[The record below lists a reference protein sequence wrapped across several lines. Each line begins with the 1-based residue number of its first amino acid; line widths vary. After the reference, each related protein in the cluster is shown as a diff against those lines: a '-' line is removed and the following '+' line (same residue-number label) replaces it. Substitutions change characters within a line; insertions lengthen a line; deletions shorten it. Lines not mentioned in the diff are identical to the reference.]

1 MISLCMDSAYKALVL
16 GLYKDGT
23 LIDGVS
29 IEAFKK
35 QSETI
40 FVELNQLFEKTGLDY
55 KDVDEVIITDGP
67 GSYTGIRIAMTIAKV
82 FCTQMH
88 KTLKCISTM
97 QLFAGM
103 DESANVILDARS
115 KRAYVAHLEKGVVV
129 GETQILE
136 VDQLE
141 DFLNEHPGTL
151 YGDGYLVNQE
161 AASCDFLKNF
171 MGVPSRTIENVHALV
186 PQYLKE
192 MKDTDL
198 VRVLEL
204 EQACFKQPWLEK
216 DCLYELNENPFS
228 HGWILEDGDT
238 IVGYAFLWETFEM
251 AQLARIGVDP
261 DLRKRG
267 YGKEF
272 MMHLFDRAREAAC
285 EYMTLE
291 VRASNEAAL
300 NLYQKMG
307 FIQVNVSKNYYPDG
321 EDAIVMTLAL

>member
-129 GETQILE
+129 GKTQILK

-161 AASCDFLKNF
+161 ATSCDFLKNF
-171 MGVPSRTIENVHALV
+171 MEVPSRTIENVHALV

-192 MKDTDL
+192 
-198 VRVLEL
+198 
-204 EQACFKQPWLEK
+204 
-216 DCLYELNENPFS
+216 S
-228 HGWILEDGDT
+228 
-238 IVGYAFLWETFEM
+238 
-251 AQLARIGVDP
+251 
-261 DLRKRG
+261 
-267 YGKEF
+267 
-272 MMHLFDRAREAAC
+272 
-285 EYMTLE
+285 
-291 VRASNEAAL
+291 
-300 NLYQKMG
+300 
-307 FIQVNVSKNYYPDG
+307 
-321 EDAIVMTLAL
+321 DAYKA

>member
-129 GETQILE
+129 GKTQILE

-141 DFLNEHPGTL
+141 NFLNELAGTL
-151 YGDGYLVNQE
+151 YGDGYLVKQE

-171 MGVPSRTIENVHALV
+171 MEVPSRTIENVHALV

-192 MKDTDL
+192 
-198 VRVLEL
+198 
-204 EQACFKQPWLEK
+204 
-216 DCLYELNENPFS
+216 S
-228 HGWILEDGDT
+228 
-238 IVGYAFLWETFEM
+238 
-251 AQLARIGVDP
+251 
-261 DLRKRG
+261 
-267 YGKEF
+267 
-272 MMHLFDRAREAAC
+272 
-285 EYMTLE
+285 
-291 VRASNEAAL
+291 
-300 NLYQKMG
+300 
-307 FIQVNVSKNYYPDG
+307 
-321 EDAIVMTLAL
+321 DAYKA

>member
-40 FVELNQLFEKTGLDY
+40 FVELNQLFEKTGVDY

-129 GETQILE
+129 GKTQIL
-136 VDQLE
+136 
-141 DFLNEHPGTL
+141 
-151 YGDGYLVNQE
+151 
-161 AASCDFLKNF
+161 
-171 MGVPSRTIENVHALV
+171 
-186 PQYLKE
+186 
-192 MKDTDL
+192 
-198 VRVLEL
+198 
-204 EQACFKQPWLEK
+204 
-216 DCLYELNENPFS
+216 
-228 HGWILEDGDT
+228 
-238 IVGYAFLWETFEM
+238 
-251 AQLARIGVDP
+251 
-261 DLRKRG
+261 
-267 YGKEF
+267 
-272 MMHLFDRAREAAC
+272 
-285 EYMTLE
+285 
-291 VRASNEAAL
+291 
-300 NLYQKMG
+300 
-307 FIQVNVSKNYYPDG
+307 
-321 EDAIVMTLAL
+321 

>member
-40 FVELNQLFEKTGLDY
+40 FVELNQLFEKNCLDY

-171 MGVPSRTIENVHALV
+171 MEVPSCTIENVHALV

-192 MKDTDL
+192 
-198 VRVLEL
+198 
-204 EQACFKQPWLEK
+204 
-216 DCLYELNENPFS
+216 S
-228 HGWILEDGDT
+228 
-238 IVGYAFLWETFEM
+238 
-251 AQLARIGVDP
+251 
-261 DLRKRG
+261 
-267 YGKEF
+267 
-272 MMHLFDRAREAAC
+272 
-285 EYMTLE
+285 
-291 VRASNEAAL
+291 
-300 NLYQKMG
+300 
-307 FIQVNVSKNYYPDG
+307 
-321 EDAIVMTLAL
+321 DAYKA

>member
-16 GLYKDGT
+16 GLYKDGK

-82 FCTQMH
+82 LCTQMH

-115 KRAYVAHLEKGVVV
+115 KRAYVAHVEKGNII
-129 GETQILE
+129 GKTTILE
-136 VDQLE
+136 VSELE
-141 DFLNEHPGTL
+141 NYLDAHPGTL
-151 YGDGYLVNQE
+151 YGDGYLVGKE
-161 AASCDFLKNF
+161 TKSPDFLKNF
-171 MGVPSRTIENVHALV
+171 IEVPARTIENIHALV

-192 MKDTDL
+192 
-198 VRVLEL
+198 
-204 EQACFKQPWLEK
+204 
-216 DCLYELNENPFS
+216 S
-228 HGWILEDGDT
+228 
-238 IVGYAFLWETFEM
+238 
-251 AQLARIGVDP
+251 
-261 DLRKRG
+261 
-267 YGKEF
+267 
-272 MMHLFDRAREAAC
+272 
-285 EYMTLE
+285 
-291 VRASNEAAL
+291 
-300 NLYQKMG
+300 
-307 FIQVNVSKNYYPDG
+307 
-321 EDAIVMTLAL
+321 DAYKA